1 MVILRSVNIRFQKCC
16 IFLVVTLFTGV
27 LFSVVQPVRAA
38 ELDTRSV
45 QITSAIPSAT
55 TSQVFSF
62 NVPSTST
69 VGSIEF
75 EYCSNSPFIGTACTV
90 PAGMNAAGAALV
102 GQTNNVGFTL
112 DLINTTSNRIV
123 LTRPASSS
131 ITGMSSY
138 TFDTV
143 VNSSTANQTIYVRIA
158 LFGSVDATGPRGDNG
173 AVAFAITGAFR
184 VGAYV
189 PPYLI
194 FCAAI
199 TVALDCSTTNGLLIN
214 FGELS
219 KIETKTATSQF
230 SGATNDPTGYS
241 VAISGQTMTAGNQII
256 PPLSVVTPSAIGVSQ
271 FGINLRSNTVPS
283 VGAEPSGA
291 GTAAV
296 NGSYAVPNQYKFA
309 NGEQLVSSPISTD
322 YNLHTV
328 SYIVNIETG
337 QQPGYYATTL
347 TYIATAAF

>member
-1 MVILRSVNIRFQKCC
+1 MY
-16 IFLVVTLFTGV
+16 G
-27 LFSVVQPVRAA
+27 
-38 ELDTRSV
+38 
-45 QITSAIPSAT
+45 
-55 TSQVFSF
+55 
-62 NVPSTST
+62 ST
-69 VGSIEF
+69 
-75 EYCSNSPFIGTACTV
+75 
-90 PAGMNAAGAALV
+90 
-102 GQTNNVGFTL
+102 
-112 DLINTTSNRIV
+112 
-123 LTRPASSS
+123 
-131 ITGMSSY
+131 
-138 TFDTV
+138 
-143 VNSSTANQTIYVRIA
+143 
-158 LFGSVDATGPRGDNG
+158 DATGPRGDNG

-199 TVALDCSTTNGLLIN
+199 TVALDCSTANGLLIN

-256 PPLSVVTPSAIGVSQ
+256 PPLSVTSASTIGTSQ

-283 VGAEPSGA
+283 VGADPSGA
-291 GTAAV
+291 GTAIV
-296 NGSYAVPNQYKFA
+296 NGSYAIPNQYKFA
-309 NGEQLVSSPISTD
+309 NGDQLVASTLSTD

-328 SYIVNIETG
+328 SYIVNIDNG
-337 QQPGYYATTL
+337 QLPGYYATTL